1 MKLKGKITIAKTTNQ
16 DNKHMMHF
24 EIMDEASH
32 LRFDVMMT
40 MENFA
45 IAITGQGYMPCELE
59 MPEREDFDILGKTME
74 NKQVAIPFEND
85 PPIGKGFK
93 EWFEKLIYPYE
104 AEALGGWKADKE
116 TSMNFHKLQI
126 IKTSVN
132 MKTYTVTFRR
142 WV

>member
-1 MKLKGKITIAKTTNQ
+1 MKLKGKITIAKTTNR
-16 DNKHMMHF
+16 DNKHVMHF

-32 LRFDVMMT
+32 LSFDVMMT

-45 IAITGQGYMPCELE
+45 IAITGQGYMPCELD
-59 MPEREDFDILGKTME
+59 MPEREDFSILGKTME

-85 PPIGKGFK
+85 PPIGKGFT

-104 AEALGGWKADKE
+104 GSWKADKE
-116 TSMNFHKLQI
+116 TSINFHKMQT

>member
-1 MKLKGKITIAKTTNQ
+1 MTNQ
-16 DNKHMMHF
+16 DNKHEMHF

-45 IAITGQGYMPCELE
+45 IAITGQGYMPCKLD
-59 MPEREDFDILGKTME
+59 MPEDFSILGKTME
-74 NKQVAIPFEND
+74 NKQVSIPFEND
-85 PPIGKGFK
+85 PPIASKEVFS
-93 EWFEKLIYPYE
+93 EWFEKLVIPYE
-104 AEALGGWKADKE
+104 LDGWVADRE
-116 TSMNFHKLQI
+116 TSMNFHKLNH
-126 IKTSVN
+126 IKTSYN